1 MRVNEYNS
9 LEDFTYEY
17 DGKACGEGHYCG
29 LEFSYKG
36 SIYRLH
42 TGAMFEKEE
51 PILEDGRKGVFC
63 LYKILRNYP
72 GANDEDYVFLG
83 WYADMSDLL
92 KSKVI
97 DNREFREV
105 IMDDSAEMLAK
116 D

>member
-1 MRVNEYNS
+1 MRINEYNS
-9 LEDFTYEY
+9 LEEFTYEY

-36 SIYRLH
+36 AIYRLH
-42 TGAMFEKEE
+42 TFGM
-51 PILEDGRKGVFC
+51 LERGTPKLKDGRKGLFS

-72 GANDEDYVFLG
+72 GPNDEDYELLG
-83 WYADMSDLL
+83 WFADMPDLL